1 MKKLFALVLL
11 LVSLWSMTFTV
22 SAASIGTYVS
32 SGHIKPGEKVVVT
45 IKLEGGIDSSEGAT
59 MLQGELTYDGSLLE
73 FQQVNKSSQLSHAAK
88 HASEYKVQFH
98 YLSMDN
104 QAVGFS
110 AGNLVE
116 ITFKAKD
123 SITGNQVNTALH
135 FTGYIQDADGNA
147 VGSSAYTS
155 AASVTIEKEQ
165 PQTEPHVHS
174 WGTGTVTKTATC
186 KEKGLKTY
194 KCSCGQ
200 TKTESIALSTT
211 HKYGAWTVVSEATV
225 KAAKVQ
231 KHICSV
237 CGKTET
243 QSVGKALEP
252 ILEVPGKLNSFS
264 IKKGK
269 TAKFDVTM
277 ANGDSVS
284 SVKSSVAKYL
294 NASLDKKTGKITLK
308 GVKKGTSKLTI
319 TLASGKSRTYTIKVV
334 TGTVKT
340 SGLSATSVTKN
351 KLTLAVKKSHT
362 LKYELKP
369 FTTTQKVTFKSS
381 NKKIAKV
388 TSGGKITAMAPG
400 KATITMSSGSKKVK
414 ITVTVPGITNL
425 KSSVSVKRN
434 KTVTLK
440 PKAYGISGKI
450 TYTSSNTKI
459 ATVTEKGKVKGIKKG
474 TAKITVRA
482 GTFTKTVTVKVK

>member
-11 LVSLWSMTFTV
+11 LVSLWSMTVTA
-22 SAASIGTYVS
+22 SAASMGMYVS
-32 SGHIKPGEKVVVT
+32 SNHIKPGEKVVVT
-45 IKLEGGIDSSEGAT
+45 IKLDGAIDSSEGAV
-59 MLQGELTYDGSLLE
+59 MLQGELAYDGSLLE

-123 SITGNQVNTALH
+123 SISENPVNTALN

-165 PQTEPHVHS
+165 PQTEPHAHS
-174 WGTGTVTKTATC
+174 WGNGTVTKAATC
-186 KEKGLKTY
+186 KETGVKTY

-225 KAAKVQ
+225 KATEVQ
-231 KHICSV
+231 KHTCSV
-237 CGKTET
+237 CGKSENREN
-243 QSVGKALEP
+243 GKKLTPVLE
-252 ILEVPGKLNSFS
+252 LPGKLSSLS

-269 TAKFDVTM
+269 TAKFTVSM
-277 ANGDSVS
+277 AAGDAIA
-284 SVKSSVAKYL
+284 SVKSSATKYL
-294 NASLDKKTGKITLK
+294 TASADTKNGTITLK
-308 GVKKGTSKLTI
+308 GKKKGTAKLTV
-319 TLASGKSRTYTIKVV
+319 TLESGKSREYTVKVV

-340 SGLSATSVTKN
+340 TGLSATNVTGN
-351 KLTLAVKKSHT
+351 KLTLEAKKSYT

-369 FTTTQKVTFKSS
+369 FTSTQKVTFKSS
-381 NKKIAKV
+381 SKKIAKV
-388 TSGGKITAMAPG
+388 TSNGKITAVAPG

-459 ATVTEKGKVKGIKKG
+459 ATVTEKGKIKGIKKG

>member
-1 MKKLFALVLL
+1 
-11 LVSLWSMTFTV
+11 
-22 SAASIGTYVS
+22 
-32 SGHIKPGEKVVVT
+32 
-45 IKLEGGIDSSEGAT
+45 

-110 AGNLVE
+110 AGDLVE
-116 ITFKAKD
+116 ITFKAKE

-147 VGSSAYTS
+147 VGSSTYTS

-174 WGTGTVTKTATC
+174 WGSGTITKAATC
-186 KEKGLKTY
+186 KETGVKTY

-200 TKTESIALSTT
+200 TKMESIVLSTT
-211 HKYGAWTVVSEATV
+211 HKFGAWVVVSEATV
-225 KAAKVQ
+225 KDAKMQ
-231 KHICSV
+231 KHTCSV
-237 CGKTET
+237 CGKSET
-243 QSVGKALEP
+243 QRTGEALAP
-252 ILEVPGKLNSFS
+252 VLELPGKLSSLS

-277 ANGDSVS
+277 AAGDAVS
-284 SVKSSVAKYL
+284 SVKSSAAKYL

-308 GVKKGTSKLTI
+308 GVKKGTAKLTV
-319 TLASGKSRTYTIKVV
+319 TLESGKSRTYTVNVV

-340 SGLSATSVTKN
+340 TGLSATNVTGN
-351 KLTLAVKKSHT
+351 KLTLEAKKSYT

-388 TSGGKITAMAPG
+388 TSGGKITAVAPG
-400 KATITMSSGSKKVK
+400 KATITMNSGSKKVK

-482 GTFTKTVTVKVK
+482 GTFTKIVTVKVK

>member
-11 LVSLWSMTFTV
+11 LVSLWSMTV
-22 SAASIGTYVS
+22 IASAASIGTYVS

-45 IKLEGGIDSSEGAT
+45 IKLDGAINVSEGAT

-88 HASEYKVQFH
+88 HASEYKVEFH

-116 ITFKAKD
+116 ITFKAKE

-147 VGSSAYTS
+147 VGSSTYTS

-174 WGTGTVTKTATC
+174 WGTGTVTKAATC
-186 KEKGLKTY
+186 KETGVKTY

-211 HKYGAWTVVSEATV
+211 HSYGAWTVVSEATV

-277 ANGDSVS
+277 ANGDSV
-284 SVKSSVAKYL
+284 
-294 NASLDKKTGKITLK
+294 
-308 GVKKGTSKLTI
+308 
-319 TLASGKSRTYTIKVV
+319 
-334 TGTVKT
+334 
-340 SGLSATSVTKN
+340 
-351 KLTLAVKKSHT
+351 
-362 LKYELKP
+362 
-369 FTTTQKVTFKSS
+369 F
-381 NKKIAKV
+381 
-388 TSGGKITAMAPG
+388 M
-400 KATITMSSGSKKVK
+400 M
-414 ITVTVPGITNL
+414 
-425 KSSVSVKRN
+425 
-434 KTVTLK
+434 
-440 PKAYGISGKI
+440 
-450 TYTSSNTKI
+450 
-459 ATVTEKGKVKGIKKG
+459 
-474 TAKITVRA
+474 
-482 GTFTKTVTVKVK
+482 